1 MPTKAIRSRRLTPAA
16 LLAVA
21 VRELKR
27 RGSPER
33 AAGGKAYFKKSE
45 PVHLYGVPVPQ
56 VRALARTLLADVR
69 STWTV
74 ADAIGF
80 ANLAVKK
87 CSKCC
92 EGPGFPFLPSN
103 GRQRTLASNCG
114 VMAASWNGRAS
125 HRNWRSS
132 CRSGWNHLCCRPV
145 RVIRLGYRLP
155 QKGL

>member
-87 CSKCC
+87 KEIETKMLGFFLLANYAADLPADFTATV
-92 EGPGFPFLPSN
+92 EGWIKKGLVGN
-103 GRQRTLASNCG
+103 WALIDTLSAE
-114 VMAASWNGRAS
+114 VITPLIKRW
-125 HRNWRSS
+125 
-132 CRSGWNHLCCRPV
+132 PV
-145 RVIRLGYRLP
+145 RLGKKIEL
-155 QKGL
+155 